1 MRLSPGPQR
10 CSRARPPSAPRSDR
24 PAPHPSRLEVL
35 GLIPA
40 RLPRS
45 ATTLAASASIRSDS
59 VAAEKAVT
67 RQRETLPHRPSSGSR
82 LASAHQ
88 VFSPAR
94 GGPGGEPPAGPG
106 RREHLYGPERPL

>member
-24 PAPHPSRLEVL
+24 PGPHPSRLEIL

-45 ATTLAASASIRSDS
+45 AATLAASASIRSDT
-59 VAAEKAVT
+59 VAATEKAVT
-67 RQRETLPHRPSSGSR
+67 QTT
-82 LASAHQ
+82 
-88 VFSPAR
+88 
-94 GGPGGEPPAGPG
+94 
-106 RREHLYGPERPL
+106 